1 MGDRFVGRSRRRP
14 TGPARRLCRRVRTT
28 TDALRTHAKKLR
40 KALLRIDD
48 GSMRPGPWCTTCP
61 ARDDCPT
68 QNNDLLA
75 RSSTLVGLANKQLLL
90 PEVTAEN
97 VGHLHL
103 LIAEFN
109 RLEKPTK
116 EAIRAWVRAHPE
128 VEATREDGKVLRFIS
143 KGYTNLSQA
152 SILRAYG
159 KKAGERLIKKLKKDG
174 AIEEGKREELWAIN
188 DK

>member
-1 MGDRFVGRSRRRP
+1 MGPCAPGLGAR
-14 TGPARRLCRRVRTT
+14 PARRGTT
-28 TDALRTHAKKLR
+28 AQPKIT
-40 KALLRIDD
+40 I
-48 GSMRPGPWCTTCP
+48 SSP
-61 ARDDCPT
+61 APPRWWGWPT
-68 QNNDLLA
+68 N
-75 RSSTLVGLANKQLLL
+75 SFLL